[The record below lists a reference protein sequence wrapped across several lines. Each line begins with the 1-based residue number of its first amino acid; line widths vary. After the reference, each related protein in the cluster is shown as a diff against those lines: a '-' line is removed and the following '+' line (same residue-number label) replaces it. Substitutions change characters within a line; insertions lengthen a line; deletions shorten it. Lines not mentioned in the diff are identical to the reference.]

1 MTFYS
6 GGGHSFSARWQP
18 ITQKRDLSSYNT
30 RRAIRKGESERGL
43 FIEKKLNSSS
53 DKVTVEVCS
62 KNILFPS

>member
-18 ITQKRDLSSYNT
+18 ITQKRDLSSYKT
-30 RRAIRKGESERGL
+30 RKAIRKGESERGL
-43 FIEKKLNSSS
+43 FIEKKLNSSA